1 MIKHTEKQER
11 QSKPGHRLLTLENSL
26 LVTRGDGVGG
36 MDEVDDGD
44 SGGHL

>member
-1 MIKHTEKQER
+1 MIIGEKRER
-11 QSKPGHRLLTLENSL
+11 DKPRNRLLTLENKL
-26 LVTRGDGVGG
+26 TVTGGRWVGG